1 MVIVGKLILKN
12 GTGDILNEIR
22 SKIII

>member
-12 GTGDILNEIR
+12 GTGEILNEIR
-22 SKIII
+22 SKKII